1 MKILI
6 ISNDLLSALRVKN
19 FLKEEN
25 LDCDF
30 KIFSD
35 ERELLIA
42 VPLLAKNY
50 RAFVFDRIKY
60 DLLKIYDLARE
71 SCCFFIVNDFNKVV
85 MRENVCENDLVL
97 KFYFSPVNYRL
108 LSDDIKSLALVKDYL
123 IDELVTLDNVA
134 LNLNTRV
141 ITDGEREIFLRNKE
155 FELLL
160 YLARNRG
167 RLLSRVNILENVWDM
182 NSNLMTNTVDVH
194 ISRLRKILKEYFG
207 ISSMIRTV
215 PCSGYILS

>member
-1 MKILI
+1 MKTLI
-6 ISNDLLSALRVKN
+6 ISGELLSALRVKN

-30 KIFSD
+30 KIFS
-35 ERELLIA
+35 EEQELLVAIG
-42 VPLLAKNY
+42 VLAKNY
-50 RAFVFDRIKY
+50 RALVFDRVKY
-60 DLLKIYDLARE
+60 DLLKIFDLTRE
-71 SCCFFIVNDFNKVV
+71 SCCFFIVNNFDEVV
-85 MRENVCENDLVL
+85 MKEEISDNFVL
-97 KFYFSPVNYRL
+97 KFYFSPVNYAL

-123 IDELVTLDNVA
+123 IDELVTFDNVA

-141 ITDGEREIFLRNKE
+141 ITDGEQEIFLRNKE

-167 RLLSRVNILENVWDM
+167 KLLSRVNILENVWDM

-194 ISRLRKILKEYFG
+194 ISRLRKILKQYFG
-207 ISSMIRTV
+207 ISSLIRTV
-215 PCSGYILS
+215 PCSGYIMS